1 MSLKN
6 FEILNELGK
15 GTYSTVYKVKRI
27 TDEKIYALKKVR
39 IMSLKEKEK
48 RNALNEIRILA
59 SINHPNIISYKEAFF
74 DDESR
79 TLCLVLEYADGG
91 DLYQR
96 ILQYQKKGKYM
107 SETFIW
113 NLMIQIVRG
122 MKALHDLNI
131 LHRDLKSANVF
142 LTKSGEVK
150 IGDMNVSKVSKD
162 CIMHTQTGTPYY
174 ASPEV
179 WKDIPYDIK
188 SDVWSLGCVLYESAS
203 LKPPFQADNM
213 EGLYKKVIKG
223 EYNSIPKSFSIELSH
238 VIYGMLQVNP
248 NYRFSC
254 AQILSLPSVVK
265 HMNGTFGDNEFSL
278 LQTIKFPKNF
288 NMISKNLP
296 EPNYI
301 QMKPMRNKSTIMPNV
316 RKDVI
321 IMRNA
326 SESKSRKNLIK
337 GDAESPGVIKRSF
350 IKENYKL
357 IHLHRAGQILKKYS
371 AKSLVPKNDPV
382 KGEIFLR
389 KPGTNRSLVL
399 PGY

>member
-265 HMNGTFGDNEFSL
+265 HMNGTFGDNEYSL

>member
-1 MSLKN
+1 
-6 FEILNELGK
+6 
-15 GTYSTVYKVKRI
+15 
-27 TDEKIYALKKVR
+27 
-39 IMSLKEKEK
+39 
-48 RNALNEIRILA
+48 
-59 SINHPNIISYKEAFF
+59 
-74 DDESR
+74 
-79 TLCLVLEYADGG
+79 
-91 DLYQR
+91 
-96 ILQYQKKGKYM
+96 
-107 SETFIW
+107 
-113 NLMIQIVRG
+113 
-122 MKALHDLNI
+122 
-131 LHRDLKSANVF
+131 
-142 LTKSGEVK
+142 
-150 IGDMNVSKVSKD
+150 MNVSKVSKD

-223 EYNSIPKSFSIELSH
+223 EYNSIPKCFSIELSH

-265 HMNGTFGDNEFSL
+265 HMNGNPGDNEYSL

-301 QMKPMRNKSTIMPNV
+301 QMKPVRNKSTIMPNV
-316 RKDVI
+316 RKDI
-321 IMRNA
+321 TIMRNA

-337 GDAESPGVIKRSF
+337 NDSESPGGIKRSF

-371 AKSLVPKNDPV
+371 AKSLIPRNDPA
-382 KGEIFLR
+382 KGEIFIR